1 MTDAKQDPA
10 PSPHDAATP
19 LAGNGAADGG
29 AGTLWAFTLTTFLSA
44 LLLFSIQPMFA
55 KMVLP
60 VLGGSPSVWA
70 VAMFFFQAALLIG
83 YCYAHALITFVPTR
97 ISGFIHLALC
107 LLAFVALPIQVP
119 QWFGE
124 PPASGEP
131 YLWQIGLFAVA
142 VGLPFVAVAANAPLF
157 QAWFAGTGHKH
168 AMDPYFLY
176 AASNLGSL
184 IALLAYPFVLEPA
197 YGVSALA
204 GFWAIGFGLL
214 VASIALLFWLVMRT
228 NEAKTPAAR
237 VADAAPADPALRPT
251 WLKRLAWI
259 GLAFVPS
266 ALLTAFTTHVTTDVA
281 SAPLLWV
288 LPLALYLLT
297 FVLVFRERMATF
309 LPLAVIVAALGATS
323 YYIATDKLALLSNDT
338 TTWGQTLLAALGRP
352 NALLTLLIE
361 QLNGSPWMGS
371 LLQVGLLS
379 IAAFGVAYRWSGWA
393 PRQWLLTIHVVA
405 VVAAMLTLAQTRN
418 EGWFVTAPIGVLVF
432 FTSAMVAHRTLY
444 EARPAPRHLTEF
456 YLWMSLGGAL
466 GGLAA
471 ALLAPRLFSE
481 VWEYPIL
488 LALSMACRPGA
499 LKLEGLAPFDTK
511 RLLESGLVLWI
522 LFAAAVLIYLWG
534 PYLVDQYPNPGSRL
548 ANTASIPSK
557 AALWF
562 TWPLTQ
568 LGRALDWLFALG
580 APGLVIGL
588 LGLLLLAIP
597 RYPVGQ
603 MLLAAGMVAVMLTQ
617 ETSVNRGNAQRSY
630 FGIYR
635 VQLQTSTDGQWNT
648 LVHGTTLHGAQRVRD
663 EKGES
668 IADITPSTY
677 YHPESP
683 MGKTVDVTRERA
695 TAAGRK
701 IRVGVIG
708 LGSGS
713 LACHAKDDEKWTF
726 FEIDP
731 VMIDLATKSDMFTYM
746 ENCQP
751 NADIVIGDA
760 RLTLNKQ
767 PTATF
772 DLIIVDA
779 FSSDAVPVHLMTA
792 EALKMYVAKL
802 KPDGVALLHISNRYL
817 DLDGVLSAT
826 APSVPGLLGLIIS
839 DDTADTTSYAQSTST
854 VALFSRDKDTLD
866 AYRVTGSPTEL
877 DPGTLRAWTDDY
889 SDILGPFVSKSR
901 KRF

>member
-1 MTDAKQDPA
+1 MMDATPGPGPA
-10 PSPHDAATP
+10 PAPVPAASTHI
-19 LAGNGAADGG
+19 GQG
-29 AGTLWAFTLTTFLSA
+29 AGTLWAFTLATFLSA

-97 ISGFIHLALC
+97 VSGFIHLGLC
-107 LLAFVALPIQVP
+107 LLAFVALPIQIP

-124 PPASGEP
+124 PPSTGEP

-157 QAWFAGTGHKH
+157 QAWFSGTGHKH
-168 AMDPYFLY
+168 AADPYFLY

-204 GFWAIGFGLL
+204 RYWAVGFGLL
-214 VASIALLFWLVMRT
+214 VVTIAFLFWLVTSAR
-228 NEAKTPAAR
+228 AHDPALAR
-237 VADAAPADPALRPT
+237 ASATAPESPALRPT
-251 WLKRLAWI
+251 WAKRLAWV

-297 FVLVFRERMATF
+297 FVLVFRERMIAFPALAVLVGGIAAGLFYALSDRLGITF
-309 LPLAVIVAALGATS
+309 TFETAILSAASGALLFAIAYVALPLTS
-323 YYIATDKLALLSNDT
+323 
-338 TTWGQTLLAALGRP
+338 
-352 NALLTLLIE
+352 
-361 QLNGSPWMGS
+361 M
-371 LLQVGLLS
+371 
-379 IAAFGVAYRWSGWA
+379 
-393 PRQWLLTIHVVA
+393 QWLLGVHVVA
-405 VVAAMLTLAQTRN
+405 VVAALLTMAQTRN
-418 EGWFVTAPIGVLVF
+418 EGWFVTAPVGVLVF

-471 ALLAPRLFSE
+471 ALLAPRVFPE
-481 VWEYPIL
+481 VYEYPIL

-499 LKLEGLAPFDTK
+499 LSLDGLVPFERKKLI
-511 RLLESGLVLWI
+511 ESVLVLWI
-522 LFAAAVLIYLWG
+522 LFAIAALIWLWG
-534 PYLVDQYPNPGSRL
+534 PWLIENVGAPGSYL
-548 ANTASIPSK
+548 PSTSTITSK

-568 LGRALDWLFALG
+568 VGRALNWLFSLG
-580 APGLVIGL
+580 LAGLMVGL
-588 LGLLLLAIP
+588 MGLLLLAVP
-597 RYPVGQ
+597 RHPLGQ
-603 MLLAAGMVAVMLTQ
+603 FLLAAGMVAIMLTN
-617 ETSVNRGNAQRSY
+617 ETSVHRGNAQRSY

-635 VQLQTSTDGQWNT
+635 VQLQTSADGQWNT

-668 IADITPSTY
+668 IADTTPSTY
-677 YHPESP
+677 YYPESP
-683 MGKTVDVTRERA
+683 MAKTVDTMRELV

-701 IRVGVIG
+701 PRVGVIG

-713 LACHAKDDEKWTF
+713 LACHAQEGERWTF

-731 VMIDLATKSDMFTYM
+731 VMIDLSTKSEMFTYM

-767 PTATF
+767 PNGSF

-792 EALKMYVAKL
+792 EALKMYLDKL
-802 KPDGVALLHISNRYL
+802 KPEGVALLHISNRYL
-817 DLDGVLSAT
+817 DLDAVLSAT
-826 APSVPGLLGLIIS
+826 APTVPGLHGLIVS
-839 DDTADTTSYAQSTST
+839 DEAADPTTYAQSSST
-854 VALFSRDKDTLD
+854 VALFARSAEILDKYRGTGTPAELD
-866 AYRVTGSPTEL
+866 AGK
-877 DPGTLRAWTDDY
+877 LRAWTDDY
-889 SDILGPFVSKSR
+889 SDILGPFVSKYK